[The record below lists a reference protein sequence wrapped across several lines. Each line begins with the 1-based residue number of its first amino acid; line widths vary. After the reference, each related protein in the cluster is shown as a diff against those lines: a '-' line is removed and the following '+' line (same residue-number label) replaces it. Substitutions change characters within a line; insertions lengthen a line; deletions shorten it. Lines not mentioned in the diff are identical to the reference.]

1 MAKSLH
7 ACVPPLL
14 RVILRTTH
22 HVCLDIRRAGHDVS
36 LQTKNREEET
46 GATGGEV
53 RGVTDLPGHSVHDRA
68 EIDEDRW

>member
-1 MAKSLH
+1 MIF
-7 ACVPPLL
+7 P
-14 RVILRTTH
+14 
-22 HVCLDIRRAGHDVS
+22 

-53 RGVTDLPGHSVHDRA
+53 RGVTDLPGHSVHDGA